1 MAEPSTDKA
10 GRGES
15 APPALTRAE
24 KSRQAASAG
33 KSSKDEG
40 APEYPLTT
48 MAVVAPIVGWLIPGG
63 GHFLLKRY
71 VRGAL
76 LLISVVAMFLIGLGM
91 NGRIYKPN
99 GGDILDILGF
109 IGDVGAGA
117 LYFLA
122 RIMDWG
128 TAMAA
133 NAAADYGK
141 TFVIVAGLLN
151 FIAAADAHHIA
162 LGKKP

>member
-1 MAEPSTDKA
+1 MAK
-10 GRGES
+10 S
-15 APPALTRAE
+15 APDKTND
-24 KSRQAASAG
+24 AAST
-33 KSSKDEG
+33 
-40 APEYPLTT
+40 PENPLTT
-48 MAVVAPIVGWLIPGG
+48 MALVAPIAGWLVPGA
-63 GHFLLKRY
+63 GHILLKRY
-71 VRGAL
+71 VRGSL
-76 LLISVVAMFLIGLGM
+76 LFVSVLAMFFVGLGM
-91 NGRIYKPN
+91 NGRIYQPN

-109 IGDVGAGA
+109 VGDVGAGA

-141 TFVIVAGLLN
+141 TFLIVAGLLN

>member
-1 MAEPSTDKA
+1 MAKPITDKDKSK
-10 GRGES
+10 S
-15 APPALTRAE
+15 AVRE
-24 KSRQAASAG
+24 
-33 KSSKDEG
+33 
-40 APEYPLTT
+40 PEYPLTT

-63 GHFLLKRY
+63 GHILLKRY
-71 VRGAL
+71 GRGIL
-76 LLISVVAMFLIGLGM
+76 LMISVVAMFVIGLGM
-91 NGRIYKPN
+91 QGRIYQPN

-109 IGDVGAGA
+109 VGDVGAGA

-128 TAMAA
+128 NVMAA

-141 TFVIVAGLLN
+141 TFLIVAGLLN

>member
-1 MAEPSTDKA
+1 
-10 GRGES
+10 
-15 APPALTRAE
+15 
-24 KSRQAASAG
+24 
-33 KSSKDEG
+33 
-40 APEYPLTT
+40 
-48 MAVVAPIVGWLIPGG
+48 MAVIAPIVGWLVPGA
-63 GHFLLKRY
+63 GHILLKRY

-76 LLISVVAMFLIGLGM
+76 LLVSVLAMFLVGLGM

-99 GGDILDILGF
+99 GGDILDMLGF
-109 IGDVGAGA
+109 VGDVGSGI

-122 RIMDWG
+122 RLMDWG
-128 TAMAA
+128 SAMPA

-141 TFVIVAGLLN
+141 TFLIVAGLLN

>member
-1 MAEPSTDKA
+1 MAKPT
-10 GRGES
+10 
-15 APPALTRAE
+15 AE
-24 KSRQAASAG
+24 KRADQSKNAGAAI
-33 KSSKDEG
+33 E
-40 APEYPLTT
+40 PEYPLTT

-63 GHFLLKRY
+63 GHILLKRY
-71 VRGAL
+71 GRGIL
-76 LLISVVAMFLIGLGM
+76 LFVSVVAMFVIGLGM
-91 NGRIYKPN
+91 QGRIYQPN
-99 GGDILDILGF
+99 GGDILDMLGF
-109 IGDVGAGA
+109 VGDVGAGA

-128 TAMAA
+128 NVMAA

-141 TFVIVAGLLN
+141 TFLIVAGLLN

>member
-1 MAEPSTDKA
+1 MAKPKTDK
-10 GRGES
+10 S
-15 APPALTRAE
+15 KQAE
-24 KSRQAASAG
+24 
-33 KSSKDEG
+33 
-40 APEYPLTT
+40 PEYPLTT

-63 GHFLLKRY
+63 GHILLKRY
-71 VRGAL
+71 GRGVL

-91 NGRIYKPN
+91 QGRIYKPN

-109 IGDVGAGA
+109 VGDVGSGV
-117 LYFLA
+117 LYVLA

-128 TAMAA
+128 NVMAA

-141 TFVIVAGLLN
+141 TFLIVAGLLN

>member
-1 MAEPSTDKA
+1 MAKPTTDNKDKA
-10 GRGES
+10 
-15 APPALTRAE
+15 
-24 KSRQAASAG
+24 KNAAA
-33 KSSKDEG
+33 
-40 APEYPLTT
+40 AAQPEYPLTT
-48 MAVVAPIVGWLIPGG
+48 MAVVAPIVGWLIPGA
-63 GHFLLKRY
+63 GHILLRRY
-71 VRGAL
+71 GRGIL
-76 LLISVVAMFLIGLGM
+76 LLVSVVAMFVIGLGM
-91 NGRIYKPN
+91 QGRIYRPN

-109 IGDVGAGA
+109 VGDVGAGA

-128 TAMAA
+128 NVMAA

-141 TFVIVAGLLN
+141 TFLIVAGLLN

>member
-1 MAEPSTDKA
+1 MANPSPDKTKA
-10 GRGES
+10 E
-15 APPALTRAE
+15 AP
-24 KSRQAASAG
+24 
-33 KSSKDEG
+33 

-48 MAVVAPIVGWLIPGG
+48 MAVVAPIVGWLVPGA
-63 GHFLLKRY
+63 GHILLKRY
-71 VRGAL
+71 IRGTL
-76 LLISVVAMFLIGLGM
+76 LLVSILAMFFIGLGM

-122 RIMDWG
+122 RILDWG
-128 TAMAA
+128 SAMPA

-141 TFVIVAGLLN
+141 TFLIVAGLLN

>member
-1 MAEPSTDKA
+1 MAKTTEKA
-10 GRGES
+10 KNS
-15 APPALTRAE
+15 AA
-24 KSRQAASAG
+24 
-33 KSSKDEG
+33 

-48 MAVVAPIVGWLIPGG
+48 IAIVAPIVGWLIPGG
-63 GHFLLKRY
+63 GHILLKRY
-71 VRGAL
+71 IRGAL
-76 LLISVVAMFLIGLGM
+76 ILISVVAMFVVGLGM
-91 NGRIYKPN
+91 HGRVYKPN

-109 IGDVGAGA
+109 VGDVGAGV
-117 LYFLA
+117 LYILA

-128 TAMAA
+128 NVMPA
-133 NAAADYGK
+133 NALADYGK

>member
-1 MAEPSTDKA
+1 MAKPTEKA
-10 GRGES
+10 
-15 APPALTRAE
+15 
-24 KSRQAASAG
+24 KNQAA
-33 KSSKDEG
+33 

-48 MAVVAPIVGWLIPGG
+48 IAVVAPIVGWLIPGG
-63 GHFLLKRY
+63 GHILLKRY
-71 VRGAL
+71 IRGAL
-76 LLISVVAMFLIGLGM
+76 ILISVVAMFVVGLGLH
-91 NGRIYKPN
+91 GRVYKPN

-109 IGDVGAGA
+109 VGDVGAGV

-128 TAMAA
+128 NALPA
-133 NAAADYGK
+133 NALADYGK

>member
-1 MAEPSTDKA
+1 MAKPTTNKTKDNDKSKNA
-10 GRGES
+10 VS
-15 APPALTRAE
+15 ATE
-24 KSRQAASAG
+24 
-33 KSSKDEG
+33 
-40 APEYPLTT
+40 PEYPLTKL
-48 MAVVAPIVGWLIPGG
+48 AVVAPLVGWLIPGG
-63 GHFLLKRY
+63 GHILLKRY
-71 VRGAL
+71 GRGVL
-76 LLISVVAMFLIGLGM
+76 LLVSVVAMFLIGLGM
-91 NGRIYKPN
+91 QGRIYKPN

-109 IGDVGAGA
+109 IGDVGSGA

-128 TAMAA
+128 NVMAA

-141 TFVIVAGLLN
+141 TFLIVAGLLN

>member
-1 MAEPSTDKA
+1 MDTSTTDK
-10 GRGES
+10 
-15 APPALTRAE
+15 TRRR
-24 KSRQAASAG
+24 SRHAAR
-33 KSSKDEG
+33 K
-40 APEYPLTT
+40 PQFPLTAI
-48 MAVVAPIVGWLIPGG
+48 AVVAPIVGWLVPGG
-63 GHFLLKRY
+63 GHILLKRY
-71 VRGAL
+71 VRGL
-76 LLISVVAMFLIGLGM
+76 LLFASVTAMFVIGLGM
-91 NGRIYKPN
+91 KGRIYQPN

-109 IGDVGAGA
+109 VGDVGSGA

-128 TAMAA
+128 NVMAA

-141 TFVIVAGLLN
+141 TFLIVAGLLN

>member
-1 MAEPSTDKA
+1 MAKSATDKTKD
-10 GRGES
+10 S
-15 APPALTRAE
+15 A
-24 KSRQAASAG
+24 S
-33 KSSKDEG
+33 

-48 MAVVAPIVGWLIPGG
+48 MAIVAPIVGWLIPGA
-63 GHFLLKRY
+63 GHILLKRY

-76 LLISVVAMFLIGLGM
+76 LFISVLAMFFVGLGM
-91 NGRIYKPN
+91 NGRIYQPN

-109 IGDVGAGA
+109 VGDVGTGA

-141 TFVIVAGLLN
+141 TFLIVAGLLN

>member
-1 MAEPSTDKA
+1 MAKSTADTNSNK
-10 GRGES
+10 
-15 APPALTRAE
+15 E
-24 KSRQAASAG
+24 KLKTVAR
-33 KSSKDEG
+33 E
-40 APEYPLTT
+40 PEYPLTA
-48 MAVVAPIVGWLIPGG
+48 MSVVAPILGWLIPGA
-63 GHFLLKRY
+63 GHILLRRY
-71 VRGAL
+71 GRGIL
-76 LLISVVAMFLIGLGM
+76 LMTSVVAMFFIGLGM
-91 NGRIYKPN
+91 QGRIYQPN

-109 IGDVGAGA
+109 VGDVGSGA

-128 TAMAA
+128 NVMAA

-141 TFVIVAGLLN
+141 TFLIVAGLLN

>member
-1 MAEPSTDKA
+1 MAKPITNTKD
-10 GRGES
+10 
-15 APPALTRAE
+15 
-24 KSRQAASAG
+24 KSRNAAVATTTI
-33 KSSKDEG
+33 KTKPD
-40 APEYPLTT
+40 YPLTT

-71 VRGAL
+71 GRGVL
-76 LLISVVAMFLIGLGM
+76 LLVSVVAMFLIGLGM
-91 NGRIYKPN
+91 QGRIYQPN

-109 IGDVGAGA
+109 VGDIGSGA
-117 LYFLA
+117 LYILE

-128 TAMAA
+128 DVMAA

-141 TFVIVAGLLN
+141 TFLIVAGLLN

>member
-1 MAEPSTDKA
+1 MAKP
-10 GRGES
+10 
-15 APPALTRAE
+15 AE
-24 KSRQAASAG
+24 KTKNDAAAR
-33 KSSKDEG
+33 
-40 APEYPLTT
+40 EYPLTT
-48 MAVVAPIVGWLIPGG
+48 MAVVAPIVGWLVPGG
-63 GHFLLKRY
+63 GHILLKRY

-76 LLISVVAMFLIGLGM
+76 ILISVVAMFVIGLGLH
-91 NGRIYKPN
+91 GRVYKPN

-109 IGDVGAGA
+109 VGDVGAGV

-128 TAMAA
+128 NVMPA
-133 NAAADYGK
+133 NALADYGK

>member
-1 MAEPSTDKA
+1 MAKPT
-10 GRGES
+10 
-15 APPALTRAE
+15 TE
-24 KSRQAASAG
+24 KG
-33 KSSKDEG
+33 KSVVTKPE
-40 APEYPLTT
+40 PEYPLTT

-63 GHFLLKRY
+63 GHILLKRY
-71 VRGAL
+71 GRGIL
-76 LLISVVAMFLIGLGM
+76 LLISVVAMFLVGLGM
-91 NGRIYKPN
+91 QGRIYQPN

-109 IGDVGAGA
+109 VGDLGAGA

-128 TAMAA
+128 NLMAA

-141 TFVIVAGLLN
+141 TFLIVAGLLN
-151 FIAAADAHHIA
+151 YIAAADAHHIA

>member
-1 MAEPSTDKA
+1 MAKPIVDRTTD
-10 GRGES
+10 RD
-15 APPALTRAE
+15 RD
-24 KSRQAASAG
+24 RD
-33 KSSKDEG
+33 KDKKG
-40 APEYPLTT
+40 TLVAQPEYPLTT

-63 GHFLLKRY
+63 GHILQKRY
-71 VRGAL
+71 GRGVL

-91 NGRIYKPN
+91 QGRIYKPN

-109 IGDVGAGA
+109 VGDVGSGV

-128 TAMAA
+128 NVMAA

-141 TFVIVAGLLN
+141 TFLIVAGLLN